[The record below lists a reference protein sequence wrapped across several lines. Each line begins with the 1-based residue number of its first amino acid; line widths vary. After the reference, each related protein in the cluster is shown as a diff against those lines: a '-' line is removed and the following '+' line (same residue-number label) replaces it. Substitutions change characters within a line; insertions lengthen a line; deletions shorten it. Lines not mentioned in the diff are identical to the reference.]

1 MNRHDMNWTDRLA
14 ACRRGRA
21 AQGRARRRRL
31 GAGTAIVAGGVIAA
45 AAPSAASA
53 GTARFPRIDLA
64 LLRVIG
70 LAIRPAF
77 NRQAVMPAEQA
88 AGLAGVLGAQ
98 VGVPFGCRS
107 AAGPVRDW
115 RLLQYDGTPGRF
127 AAALTSAAPA
137 IQGRFL
143 EPGEPLVING
153 AATAHR

>member
-14 ACRRGRA
+14 AYWRGRA
-21 AQGRARRRRL
+21 PQGRARRRLL
-31 GAGTAIVAGGVIAA
+31 GAGTAITAGAVIAA

-77 NRQAVMPAEQA
+77 NRQAVMPAGQVG
-88 AGLAGVLGAQ
+88 GLAGVLRTQ
-98 VGVPFGCRS
+98 VAVPIHYRS
-107 AAGPVRDW
+107 TAGPVRDW
-115 RLLQYDGTPGRF
+115 RLLQYDGNSGRF
-127 AAALTSAAPA
+127 AAALTSTAPA